1 MCVCA
6 PVVSLCLCTYG
17 FVPLGTRRER
27 PGGLNGE
34 INLKKLILKKKAEK
48 NIHKAIFARVLK
60 RGGLLCVCLL
70 CFFVCILT
78 GVQSLGLEERGLAAS
93 N

>member
-1 MCVCA
+1 MCV

-48 NIHKAIFARVLK
+48 NIHKAIFNTCRV
-60 RGGLLCVCLL
+60 
-70 CFFVCILT
+70 
-78 GVQSLGLEERGLAAS
+78 E
-93 N
+93 